1 MEQSMSDGKR
11 VYLYFPESDMPAYEA
26 LQKLCPESVP
36 LATFLRSV
44 LVRYASGKLQYTS
57 EHSEHSESTS
67 VAKQRYG
74 NSESASVAQ
83 QSATAP
89 EHQRYEVEHQR
100 YGVALRSS
108 NQKEHSFLSGIDGM
122 LVDDSED
129 QEG

>member
-1 MEQSMSDGKR
+1 MEQSMSGGKR

-44 LVRYASGKLQYTS
+44 LVRYASGKLQYASEHS
-57 EHSEHSESTS
+57 EHSEHSESAS
-67 VAKQRYG
+67 VAQQRYG
-74 NSESASVAQ
+74 NSESSSVAQ

-89 EHQRYEVEHQR
+89 ERQRCAA
-100 YGVALRSS
+100 ALRGS
-108 NQKEHSFLSGIDGM
+108 NQNERSFLSGIDGM

>member
-1 MEQSMSDGKR
+1 MSDGKR

-26 LQKLCPESVP
+26 LQRLCPESVP

-57 EHSEHSESTS
+57 EHSEHSE
-67 VAKQRYG
+67 RYG

-89 EHQRYEVEHQR
+89 ESTSVAQQRCE
-100 YGVALRSS
+100 VALRSS
-108 NQKEHSFLSGIDGM
+108 NQKERSFLSGIDGM
-122 LVDDSED
+122 LVDDEE
-129 QEG
+129 QE

>member
-1 MEQSMSDGKR
+1 MSDGKR

-57 EHSEHSESTS
+57 EHSEHSE
-67 VAKQRYG
+67 RYG
-74 NSESASVAQ
+74 NSESSSVAQ

-89 EHQRYEVEHQR
+89 EQSE
-100 YGVALRSS
+100 VALRSS
-108 NQKEHSFLSGIDGM
+108 NQNERSFLSGIDGM
-122 LVDDSED
+122 LVDDNEE

>member
-1 MEQSMSDGKR
+1 MSDGKR

-57 EHSEHSESTS
+57 EHSEHSESAS
-67 VAKQRYG
+67 VAQQRYG
-74 NSESASVAQ
+74 NSESSSVAQ

-89 EHQRYEVEHQR
+89 EQSE
-100 YGVALRSS
+100 VALRSS
-108 NQKEHSFLSGIDGM
+108 NQNERSFLSGIDGM
-122 LVDDSED
+122 LVDDEN

>member
-1 MEQSMSDGKR
+1 MSDGKR

-57 EHSEHSESTS
+57 ERHAHSEHEQH
-67 VAKQRYG
+67 A
-74 NSESASVAQ
+74 
-83 QSATAP
+83 
-89 EHQRYEVEHQR
+89 
-100 YGVALRSS
+100 S

-122 LVDDSED
+122 LVDDEN